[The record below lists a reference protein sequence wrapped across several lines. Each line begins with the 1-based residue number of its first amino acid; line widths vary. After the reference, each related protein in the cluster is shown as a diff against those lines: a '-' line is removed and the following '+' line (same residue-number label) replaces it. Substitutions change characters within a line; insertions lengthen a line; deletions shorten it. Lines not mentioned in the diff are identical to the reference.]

1 MINLFNF
8 SNKWFEFCVK
18 SIQIKYN
25 NYKYI
30 YDELERKE
38 WR

>member
-1 MINLFNF
+1 MY
-8 SNKWFEFCVK
+8 SEFCVK
-18 SIQIKYN
+18 SIQIKFN

-30 YDELERKE
+30 YDKLEWKE

>member
-1 MINLFNF
+1 MINLVQHVI
-8 SNKWFEFCVK
+8 EFCVK
-18 SIQIKYN
+18 SIQIKFN

-30 YDELERKE
+30 YDELEWKE